1 MCVCDV
7 VAAVVAVVAVVLGC
21 TWDWHVLN
29 AVACARTSCTITF
42 TIIPL
47 YTSSITPHYTTHTT
61 LSQVEGEIGEQIA
74 LANFKIS
81 DLKSRLVH
89 TAAEIEHI
97 VNIER
102 TTFRALHL
110 KTMIR
115 QR

>member
-1 MCVCDV
+1 MHVE
-7 VAAVVAVVAVVLGC
+7 
-21 TWDWHVLN
+21 DWPLHL
-29 AVACARTSCTITF
+29 RQHYLHH
-42 TIIPL
+42 IILIPHL
-47 YTSSITPHYTTHTT
+47 PYTSHTYPTLHLHTT

>member
-1 MCVCDV
+1 
-7 VAAVVAVVAVVLGC
+7 
-21 TWDWHVLN
+21 
-29 AVACARTSCTITF
+29 
-42 TIIPL
+42 
-47 YTSSITPHYTTHTT
+47 
-61 LSQVEGEIGEQIA
+61 VEGEIGEQIA

>member
-1 MCVCDV
+1 MCMSWIR
-7 VAAVVAVVAVVLGC
+7 VLSRIILLC
-21 TWDWHVLN
+21 QHSLHQTVL
-29 AVACARTSCTITF
+29 
-42 TIIPL
+42 IPPLSYSTLL
-47 YTSSITPHYTTHTT
+47 YTTLLCTSQHTI
-61 LSQVEGEIGEQIA
+61 LPQVEGEIGEQIA